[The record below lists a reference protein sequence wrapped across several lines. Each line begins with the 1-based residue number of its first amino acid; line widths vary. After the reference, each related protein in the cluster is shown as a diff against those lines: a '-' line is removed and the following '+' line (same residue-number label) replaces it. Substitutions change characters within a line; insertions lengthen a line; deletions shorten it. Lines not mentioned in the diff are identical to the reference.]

1 MKFCSK
7 CGKRYEDSAKFCKD
21 CGIELTQMENSA
33 ANNITTDEIKENAQ
47 KAATAIA
54 EKAKE
59 TFTEENIAKAK
70 ETMNTVKEDIISGN
84 IKTYPKKKLAI
95 GGIAIIAILF
105 LIFNIFSGGDKAG
118 AEKAAQNSAQ
128 ALITAIEH
136 DTNENLKK
144 FVLTC
149 EPAQQKDKNSGVW
162 NMVNG
167 ISRARGTNDYDHS
180 IGKPEKVTIKGD
192 TAEVVIPYTKQ
203 HKANVSSSS
212 NTHVKMTFVMKKID
226 GTWYTSDI
234 GMQEVRK

>member
-1 MKFCSK
+1 
-7 CGKRYEDSAKFCKD
+7 
-21 CGIELTQMENSA
+21 
-33 ANNITTDEIKENAQ
+33 
-47 KAATAIA
+47 
-54 EKAKE
+54 
-59 TFTEENIAKAK
+59 
-70 ETMNTVKEDIISGN
+70 MNTVKEDIISGN

-180 IGKPEKVTIKGD
+180 IGKPEKVTVKGD
-192 TAEVVIPYTKQ
+192 TAEVVIPYTKH
-203 HKANVSSSS
+203 HKANVTSSSDETRYLS
-212 NTHVKMTFVMKKID
+212 SGCFFTAPFALTAVLSPRTYGQAPGHPPRCPARGRRRAT
-226 GTWYTSDI
+226 G
-234 GMQEVRK
+234 R